1 MRTIEEMFELG
12 SLYPKTV
19 EEMLAALED
28 VKDDPEPG
36 RITFTTEMMGDICRR
51 IKELEGN

>member
-1 MRTIEEMFELG
+1 MRTIDEMWELG

-19 EEMLAALED
+19 EEMMAALES

-51 IKELEGN
+51 LLALESD